1 MDSRFDFAMWE
12 MQNSRVRLQIY
23 RRRNVSQLRQIAVAH
38 VAIACVLISPA
49 CGDNIDPGL
58 AWGVGVA
65 RFELPTLARVDVTT
79 RISIPTYEHSGQVVH
94 PDILVED
101 DRYLLAY
108 TPYPYS
114 DGRYENPS
122 IAISD
127 DGYTF
132 REVAPG
138 VNPLAP
144 APATD
149 HNDDPDLRF
158 DAATGEYAMLYL
170 ETRRPDYQLLVELRS
185 RDLVTWAGHTAIT
198 YDLTAGAPFIVSP
211 AVLGTSLYD
220 VRLGDPHV
228 LERLDEPW
236 DWRTAQPLAIDM
248 QGITPWHVD
257 ALPLGGSF
265 ALLISGFR
273 DDFTHQDLYLA
284 TSHDLVT
291 WTLREEPLLAFD
303 DPALGVETLYRST
316 GAVIGGELVVWY
328 SMQYAP

>member
-1 MDSRFDFAMWE
+1 
-12 MQNSRVRLQIY
+12 
-23 RRRNVSQLRQIAVAH
+23 VSQLRQAAVAR
-38 VAIACVLISPA
+38 VAFACAVIAPA
-49 CGDNIDPGL
+49 CGDSIESRL

-65 RFELPTLARVDVTT
+65 RFDLTT
-79 RISIPTYEHSGQVVH
+79 FDRTALTPHIAIPTYDGSGQVVH
-94 PDILVED
+94 PDMLVEP
-101 DRYLLAY
+101 DRYVLAY

-114 DGRYENPS
+114 NGAFENPS
-122 IAISD
+122 IAVGP
-127 DGYTF
+127 DGYSF
-132 REVAPG
+132 HEPAPG

-144 APATD
+144 TPPTD

-170 ETRRPDYQLLVELRS
+170 ETRRPDAQLLVELRS
-185 RDLVTWAGHTAIT
+185 RDLITWSSKTAIT

-220 VRLGDPHV
+220 VRLGEPHF

-236 DWRTAQPLAIDM
+236 DWRTAMRLAIDM
-248 QGITPWHVD
+248 RGVTPWHVD
-257 ALPLGGSF
+257 VLPLGNSF

-273 DDFTHQDLYLA
+273 DDFEHQDLYLA
-284 TSHDLVT
+284 TSSDLMQ
-291 WTLREEPLLAFD
+291 WTLRDQPLLAFD

-316 GAVIGGELVVWY
+316 GAVIGDELVVWY